1 MKSEFIPRDI
11 SWLSFNAR
19 VLQEANDPSVTLKD
33 RIRFLGIFS
42 NNLDEFFRVRVA
54 TLKRMVEFIEK
65 KKKINIDIVDSPQ
78 LILDEIQKVVLK
90 QQSEFNRIWGN
101 INRELIKRK
110 VLIVNDRKLNNEQK
124 VFVRDYFDNV
134 VRPYIIP
141 LMVENLPELP
151 YLRDKSLYL
160 AIVMR
165 NKNDAYHEKFSLI
178 EIPSK
183 SIGRFVILP
192 SASGTKS
199 IILLEDIIKF
209 NLPIIFSHFKFNQFD
224 AHVFKITKDAEIDLD
239 QEVGINFVEK
249 ISKGIKNRR
258 KGKPVRFVYDKDMN
272 AELLDFLIQK
282 LHLTR
287 KSSIIPG
294 GHIHNFKHFMDFP
307 DVLVEKQERP
317 KPFTH
322 PAFKKH
328 NQVSEVILQKDV
340 LLHFPY
346 HSFDPVIDM
355 LREAAMDDAVVSIK
369 ITAYRL
375 ASNSKVINALI
386 NAARNGKKV
395 TVFLE
400 LKARFD
406 EEANLEWK
414 TVMEEEGVNVL
425 VGIPNVKVH
434 AKICVIQK
442 RVAGKIIQYGFISTG
457 NLNEKTARVYADHCL
472 LTASRPL
479 LLEVNKVFTYLESW
493 QSGDKPIGKTRN
505 LLISPINMRN
515 TIIQLINN
523 EIAFAKL
530 GKPAKIIVKLNSLSD
545 QLLLDHLYKALKA
558 GVEVHLIIRGILTLK
573 KIHEKTKNKLNA
585 ISIVDQYLEHARVL
599 IFHNKGNEKVYISSA
614 DWMVRN
620 LDHRIEVA
628 TPILDKQLKKE
639 LVEIINIQLKD
650 NNKARILDENL
661 SNNYVPSMG
670 MKAYK
675 SQVETYQYLIGKN
688 K

>member
-1 MKSEFIPRDI
+1 MKAEFIPRDI

-19 VLQEANDPSVTLKD
+19 VLQEANDKTVTLKD

-54 TLKRMVEFIEK
+54 TLKRMVELIDKNK
-65 KKKINIDIVDSPQ
+65 KSNIDIVESPQ
-78 LILDEIQKVVLK
+78 IILDEIQRVVLK
-90 QQSEFNRIWGN
+90 QQSEFARIWSN
-101 INRELIKRK
+101 INKELIKRK
-110 VLIVNDRKLNNEQK
+110 VIIVNDRKLNAVQK
-124 VFVRDYFDNV
+124 EFVKDYFDNV

-141 LMVENLPELP
+141 LMIENLPELP

-160 AIVMR
+160 AIVMK
-165 NKNDAYHEKFSLI
+165 NKQDAYQEKFALI
-178 EIPSK
+178 EIPSR

-192 SASGTKS
+192 SAAGTKS
-199 IILLEDIIKF
+199 IILLEDIVKF
-209 NLPIIFSHFKFNQFD
+209 NLPIIFSHFKFNKFD

-272 AELLDFLIQK
+272 AELLEFLIQK
-282 LHLTR
+282 LHLSR

-307 DVLVEKQERP
+307 DVLVEKEERS
-317 KPFTH
+317 KPFAH
-322 PAFKKH
+322 PAFRNKT
-328 NQVSEVILQKDV
+328 QIAEVILKKDV
-340 LLHFPY
+340 MLHFPY
-346 HSFDPVIDM
+346 HSYDPVIDM
-355 LREAAMDDAVVSIK
+355 LREAAMDDNVSSIK

-386 NAARNGKKV
+386 NAARNGKAV

-414 TVMEEEGVNVL
+414 TLMEEEGVNVL
-425 VGIPNVKVH
+425 VGIPNMKVH

-442 RVAGKIIQYGFISTG
+442 KVANKLIQYGFISTG
-457 NLNEKTARVYADHCL
+457 NLNEKTARIYADHCL
-472 LTASRPL
+472 LTANKAL
-479 LLEVNKVFTYLESW
+479 LMEVNKVFTYLSNW
-493 QSGDKPIGKTRN
+493 QLGDKPIEKTKN
-505 LLISPINMRN
+505 LLLSPINMRN
-515 TIIQLINN
+515 SIIELVNN
-523 EIAFAKL
+523 EIKFAKQ
-530 GKPAKIIVKLNSLSD
+530 GKPAKIIIKSNSISD
-545 QLLLDHLYKALKA
+545 QLLLDHLYAALKA

-573 KIHEKTKNKLNA
+573 KRTVKSTENLNA
-585 ISIVDQYLEHARVL
+585 ISLVDQYLEHARVM
-599 IFHNKGNEKVYISSA
+599 IFHNNGKEKVFISSA

-628 TPILDKQLKKE
+628 APILDEKIKKE
-639 LVEIINIQLKD
+639 LIDIINIQLKD
-650 NNKARILDENL
+650 NQKARILDTEL
-661 SNNYVPSMG
+661 SNKYVPSVG
-670 MKAYK
+670 KKQVK
-675 SQVETYQYLIGKN
+675 SQVETYNYLIGK

>member
-442 RVAGKIIQYGFISTG
+442 RVAGKLVQYGFISTG

-472 LTASRPL
+472 LTASRTL

-493 QSGDKPIGKTRN
+493 QLGDKPIGKTRN

-585 ISIVDQYLEHARVL
+585 ISIVDQYLEHARVM
-599 IFHNKGNEKVYISSA
+599 IFHNKGNEKVFISSA

-628 TPILDKQLKKE
+628 TPILDVHLKKE
-639 LVEIINIQLKD
+639 LIEIINIQLKD

-661 SNNYVPSMG
+661 NNNYVPSVG
-670 MKAYK
+670 KKVYK
-675 SQVETYQYLIGKN
+675 SQVATYEYLIGKN

>member
-1 MKSEFIPRDI
+1 MKTEFIPRDI

-19 VLQEANDPSVTLKD
+19 VLQEANDKTVTLKD

-54 TLKRMVEFIEK
+54 TLKRMVELIDKNK
-65 KKKINIDIVDSPQ
+65 KSNIDIVESPQ
-78 LILDEIQKVVLK
+78 IILDEIQRVVLK
-90 QQSEFNRIWGN
+90 QQSEFARIWSN
-101 INRELIKRK
+101 INKELIKRK
-110 VLIVNDRKLNNEQK
+110 VIIVNDRKLNAVQK
-124 VFVRDYFDNV
+124 EFVKDYFDNV

-141 LMVENLPELP
+141 LMIENLPELP

-160 AIVMR
+160 AIVMK
-165 NKNDAYHEKFSLI
+165 NKQDAYQEKFALI
-178 EIPSK
+178 EIPSR

-192 SASGTKS
+192 SAAGTKS
-199 IILLEDIIKF
+199 IILLEDIVKF
-209 NLPIIFSHFKFNQFD
+209 NLPIIFSHFKFNKFD

-272 AELLDFLIQK
+272 AELLEFLIQK
-282 LHLTR
+282 LHLSR

-307 DVLVEKQERP
+307 DVLVEKEERS
-317 KPFTH
+317 KPFVH
-322 PAFKKH
+322 PAFRNKT
-328 NQVSEVILQKDV
+328 QIAEVILKKDV
-340 LLHFPY
+340 MLHFPY
-346 HSFDPVIDM
+346 HSYDPVIDM
-355 LREAAMDDAVVSIK
+355 LREAAMDDNVSSIK

-386 NAARNGKKV
+386 NAARNGKAV

-414 TVMEEEGVNVL
+414 TLMEEEGVNVL
-425 VGIPNVKVH
+425 VGIPNMKVH

-442 RVAGKIIQYGFISTG
+442 KVANKLIQYGFISTG
-457 NLNEKTARVYADHCL
+457 NLNEKTARIYADHCL
-472 LTASRPL
+472 LTANKAL
-479 LLEVNKVFTYLESW
+479 LMEVNKVFTYLSNW
-493 QSGDKPIGKTRN
+493 QLGDKPIEKTKN
-505 LLISPINMRN
+505 LLLSPINMRN
-515 TIIQLINN
+515 SIIELINN
-523 EIAFAKL
+523 EIKFAKQ
-530 GKPAKIIVKLNSLSD
+530 GKPAKIIIKSNSISD
-545 QLLLDHLYKALKA
+545 QLLLDHLYTALKA

-573 KIHEKTKNKLNA
+573 KRTVKSTENLNA
-585 ISIVDQYLEHARVL
+585 ISLVDQYLEHARVM
-599 IFHNKGNEKVYISSA
+599 IFHNNGKEKVFISSA

-628 TPILDKQLKKE
+628 APILDEKIKKE
-639 LVEIINIQLKD
+639 LIDIINIQLKD
-650 NNKARILDENL
+650 NQKARILDTEL
-661 SNNYVPSMG
+661 SNKYVPSVG
-670 MKAYK
+670 KKQVK
-675 SQVETYQYLIGKN
+675 SQVETYNYLIGK

>member
-1 MKSEFIPRDI
+1 MKPEFIPRDI

-19 VLQEANDPSVTLKD
+19 VLQEANDKTVTLKD

-54 TLKRMVEFIEK
+54 TLKRMVELIDKNK
-65 KKKINIDIVDSPQ
+65 KSNIDIVESPQ
-78 LILDEIQKVVLK
+78 IILDEIQRVVLK
-90 QQSEFNRIWGN
+90 QQSEFARIWSN
-101 INRELIKRK
+101 INKELIKRK
-110 VLIVNDRKLNNEQK
+110 VIIVNDRKLNAIQK
-124 VFVRDYFDNV
+124 EFVKDYFDNV

-141 LMVENLPELP
+141 LMIENLPELP

-160 AIVMR
+160 AIVMK
-165 NKNDAYHEKFSLI
+165 NKQDAYQEKFALI
-178 EIPSK
+178 EIPSR

-192 SASGTKS
+192 SAPGTKS
-199 IILLEDIIKF
+199 IILLEDIVKF
-209 NLPIIFSHFKFNQFD
+209 NLPIIFSHFKFNKFD

-272 AELLDFLIQK
+272 AELLEFLIQK
-282 LHLTR
+282 LHLSR

-294 GHIHNFKHFMDFP
+294 GHIHNFRHFMDFP
-307 DVLVEKQERP
+307 DVLVEKEERS
-317 KPFTH
+317 KPFAH
-322 PAFKKH
+322 PAFRNKT
-328 NQVSEVILQKDV
+328 QIAEVILKKDV
-340 LLHFPY
+340 MLHFPY
-346 HSFDPVIDM
+346 HSYDPVIDM
-355 LREAAMDDAVVSIK
+355 LREAAMDDNVISIK

-386 NAARNGKKV
+386 NAARNGKAV

-414 TVMEEEGVNVL
+414 TLMEEEGVNVL
-425 VGIPNVKVH
+425 VGIPNMKVH

-442 RVAGKIIQYGFISTG
+442 KVANKLIQYGFISTG
-457 NLNEKTARVYADHCL
+457 NLNEKTARIYADHCL
-472 LTASRPL
+472 LTANKSL
-479 LLEVNKVFTYLESW
+479 LMEVNKVFTYLSNW
-493 QSGDKPIGKTRN
+493 QLGDKPIEKTKN
-505 LLISPINMRN
+505 LLLSPINMRN
-515 TIIQLINN
+515 SIIELINN
-523 EIAFAKL
+523 EIKFAKQ
-530 GKPAKIIVKLNSLSD
+530 GKPAKIIIKSNSISD
-545 QLLLDHLYKALKA
+545 QLLLDHLYTALKA

-573 KIHEKTKNKLNA
+573 RRTIKSNENLNA
-585 ISIVDQYLEHARVL
+585 ISLVDQYLEHARVM
-599 IFHNKGNEKVYISSA
+599 IFHNNGKEKVYISSA

-628 TPILDKQLKKE
+628 APILDEKIKRE
-639 LVEIINIQLKD
+639 LIDIINIQLKD
-650 NNKARILDENL
+650 NQKARILDTEL
-661 SNNYVPSMG
+661 SNKYVPSVG
-670 MKAYK
+670 KKKVK
-675 SQVETYQYLIGKN
+675 SQVETHHYLIGK

>member
-1 MKSEFIPRDI
+1 MKNNYIPRDI

-19 VLQEANDPSVTLKD
+19 VLQEANDQSVTLKD

-54 TLKRMVEFIEK
+54 TLKRMVEYLEK
-65 KKKINIDIVDSPQ
+65 KKSSNIDIIDSPQ
-78 LILDEIQKVVLK
+78 IILDEIQKVVLK

-110 VLIVNDRKLNNEQK
+110 ILIINDRKLNNEQK
-124 VFVRDYFDNV
+124 VFVKDYFDNV

-141 LMVENLPELP
+141 LMIENLPELP

-165 NKNDAYHEKFSLI
+165 NKNDAYREKFSLI

-192 SASGTKS
+192 SSPGTKS

-209 NLPIIFSHFKFNQFD
+209 NLPVIFSHFKFKQFD

-249 ISKGIKNRR
+249 ISKGVKNRR

-272 AELLDFLIQK
+272 AELLEFLIQK
-282 LHLTR
+282 LNLTR

-294 GHIHNFKHFMDFP
+294 GHIHNFRHFMDFP
-307 DVLVEKQERP
+307 DVLVERQERP
-317 KPFTH
+317 KPFAH
-322 PAFKKH
+322 PAFKKN
-328 NQVSEVILQKDV
+328 NQVSEVVLQKDV

-355 LREAAMDDAVVSIK
+355 LREAAMDDDVISIK

-414 TVMEEEGVNVL
+414 TAMEEEGVNVL

-434 AKICVIQK
+434 AKICIIQK
-442 RVAGKIIQYGFISTG
+442 RVAKKLIQYGFISTG
-457 NLNEKTARVYADHCL
+457 NLNEKTARIYADHCL

-479 LLEVNKVFTYLESW
+479 LMEVNKVFTYLETW
-493 QSGDKPIGKTRN
+493 LLGDKPIGKTRN

-515 TIIQLINN
+515 TIIELINN
-523 EIAFAKL
+523 EIKFAKI
-530 GKPAKIIVKLNSLSD
+530 GKPAKIIIKLNSLTD
-545 QLLLDHLYKALKA
+545 HLLLDHLYKALKA
-558 GVEVHLIIRGILTLK
+558 GVEVHLIIRGILTLRK
-573 KIHEKTKNKLNA
+573 EHEKLNKKLNA
-585 ISIVDQYLEHARVL
+585 ISIVDQYLEHARVM

-628 TPILDKQLKKE
+628 TPILDPRLKKE
-639 LVEIINIQLKD
+639 LIDIINIQLKD
-650 NNKARILDENL
+650 NNKARVLDQNL
-661 SNNYVPSMG
+661 SNNYVPSVN
-670 MKAYK
+670 KKIYK
-675 SQVETYQYLIGKN
+675 SQVETYHYLIGK
-688 K
+688 KL

>member
-1 MKSEFIPRDI
+1 MKAEFIPRDI

-19 VLQEANDPSVTLKD
+19 VLQEANDKTVTLKD

-54 TLKRMVEFIEK
+54 TLKRMVELIDK
-65 KKKINIDIVDSPQ
+65 KKSTNIDIVESPQ
-78 LILDEIQKVVLK
+78 LILDEIQRVVLK
-90 QQSEFNRIWGN
+90 QQSEFARIWSN
-101 INRELIKRK
+101 INQELIKRK
-110 VLIVNDRKLNNEQK
+110 VLIINERKLNAVQK
-124 VFVRDYFDNV
+124 EFVKDYFDNV

-141 LMVENLPELP
+141 LMIENLPELP

-160 AIVMR
+160 AIVMK
-165 NKNDAYHEKFSLI
+165 NKQDAYQEKFALI
-178 EIPSK
+178 EIPSR

-199 IILLEDIIKF
+199 IILLEDIVKF
-209 NLPIIFSHFKFNQFD
+209 NLPIIFSHFKFNKFD

-272 AELLDFLIQK
+272 AELLEFLIQK
-282 LHLTR
+282 LHLSR

-294 GHIHNFKHFMDFP
+294 GHIHNFRHFMDFP
-307 DVLVEKQERP
+307 DVLIEKEERS
-317 KPFTH
+317 KPFAH
-322 PAFKKH
+322 PAFRNKT
-328 NQVSEVILQKDV
+328 QIAEVILKKDV
-340 LLHFPY
+340 MLHFPY
-346 HSFDPVIDM
+346 HSYDPVIDM
-355 LREAAMDDAVVSIK
+355 LREAAMDDNVSSIK

-386 NAARNGKKV
+386 NAARNGKEV

-414 TVMEEEGVNVL
+414 TLMEEEGVKVL
-425 VGIPNVKVH
+425 VGIPNIKVH

-442 RVAGKIIQYGFISTG
+442 KVANKLIQYGFISTG
-457 NLNEKTARVYADHCL
+457 NLNEKTARIYADHCL
-472 LTASRPL
+472 LTANKAL
-479 LLEVNKVFTYLESW
+479 LMEVNKVFTYLSNW
-493 QSGDKPIGKTRN
+493 QLGDKPIGKTKN

-515 TIIQLINN
+515 SIIELINN
-523 EIAFAKL
+523 EIKFAKQ
-530 GKPAKIIVKLNSLSD
+530 GKTAKIIIKSNSISD
-545 QLLLDHLYKALKA
+545 QLLLDHLYTALKA

-573 KIHEKTKNKLNA
+573 KRTVKSNDKLNA
-585 ISIVDQYLEHARVL
+585 ISLVDQYLEHARVM
-599 IFHNKGNEKVYISSA
+599 IYHNNGKEKVFISSA

-628 TPILDKQLKKE
+628 APILDEKIKKE
-639 LVEIINIQLKD
+639 LIDIINIQLKD
-650 NNKARILDENL
+650 NQKARILDTEL
-661 SNNYVPSMG
+661 SNKYVPSVG
-670 MKAYK
+670 KKQVK
-675 SQVETYQYLIGKN
+675 SQVETYNYLIGK

>member
-1 MKSEFIPRDI
+1 MKAEFIPRDI

-19 VLQEANDPSVTLKD
+19 VLQEANDKTVTLKD

-54 TLKRMVEFIEK
+54 TLKRMVELIDKNK
-65 KKKINIDIVDSPQ
+65 KSNIDIVESPQ
-78 LILDEIQKVVLK
+78 IILDEIQRVVLK
-90 QQSEFNRIWGN
+90 QQSEFARIWSN
-101 INRELIKRK
+101 INKELIKRK
-110 VLIVNDRKLNNEQK
+110 VIIVNDRKLNTVQK
-124 VFVRDYFDNV
+124 EFVKDYFDNV

-141 LMVENLPELP
+141 LMIENLPELP

-160 AIVMR
+160 AIVMK
-165 NKNDAYHEKFSLI
+165 NKQDAYQEKFALI
-178 EIPSK
+178 EIPSR

-192 SASGTKS
+192 SAAGTKS
-199 IILLEDIIKF
+199 IILLEDIVKF
-209 NLPIIFSHFKFNQFD
+209 NLPIIFSHFKFNKFD

-272 AELLDFLIQK
+272 AELLEFLIQK
-282 LHLTR
+282 LHLSR

-307 DVLVEKQERP
+307 DVLVEKEERS
-317 KPFTH
+317 KPFAH
-322 PAFKKH
+322 PAFRNKT
-328 NQVSEVILQKDV
+328 QIAEVILKKDV
-340 LLHFPY
+340 MLHFPY
-346 HSFDPVIDM
+346 HSYDPVIDM
-355 LREAAMDDAVVSIK
+355 LREAAMDDNVSSIK

-386 NAARNGKKV
+386 NAARNGKAV

-414 TVMEEEGVNVL
+414 TLMEEEGVNVL
-425 VGIPNVKVH
+425 VGIPNMKVH

-442 RVAGKIIQYGFISTG
+442 KVANKLIQYGFISTG
-457 NLNEKTARVYADHCL
+457 NLNEKTARIYADHCL
-472 LTASRPL
+472 LTANKAL
-479 LLEVNKVFTYLESW
+479 LMEVNKVFTYLSNW
-493 QSGDKPIGKTRN
+493 QLGDKPIEKTKN
-505 LLISPINMRN
+505 LLLSPINMRN
-515 TIIQLINN
+515 SIIELINN
-523 EIAFAKL
+523 EIKFAKQ
-530 GKPAKIIVKLNSLSD
+530 GKPAKIIIKSNSISD
-545 QLLLDHLYKALKA
+545 QLLLDHLYAALKA

-573 KIHEKTKNKLNA
+573 KRTVKSTENLNA
-585 ISIVDQYLEHARVL
+585 ISLVDQYLEHARVM
-599 IFHNKGNEKVYISSA
+599 IFHNNGKEKVFISSA

-628 TPILDKQLKKE
+628 APILDEKIKKE
-639 LVEIINIQLKD
+639 LIDIINIQLKD
-650 NNKARILDENL
+650 NQKARILDTEL
-661 SNNYVPSMG
+661 SNKYVPSVG
-670 MKAYK
+670 KKQVK
-675 SQVETYQYLIGKN
+675 SQVETYNYLIGK

>member
-1 MKSEFIPRDI
+1 MKNNYIPRDI

-19 VLQEANDPSVTLKD
+19 VLQEANDQSVTLKD

-54 TLKRMVEFIEK
+54 TLKRMVEYLEK
-65 KKKINIDIVDSPQ
+65 KKSSNIDIIDSPQ
-78 LILDEIQKVVLK
+78 IILDEIQKVVLK

-110 VLIVNDRKLNNEQK
+110 ILIINDRKLNNEQK
-124 VFVRDYFDNV
+124 VFVKDYFDNV

-141 LMVENLPELP
+141 LMIENLPELP

-165 NKNDAYHEKFSLI
+165 NKNDAYREKFSLI

-192 SASGTKS
+192 SSPGTKS

-209 NLPIIFSHFKFNQFD
+209 NLPVIFSHFKFNQFD

-249 ISKGIKNRR
+249 ISKGVKNRR

-272 AELLDFLIQK
+272 AELLEFLIQK
-282 LHLTR
+282 LNLTR

-294 GHIHNFKHFMDFP
+294 GHIHNFRHFMDFP
-307 DVLVEKQERP
+307 DVLVERQERP
-317 KPFTH
+317 KPFAH
-322 PAFKKH
+322 PAFKKN
-328 NQVSEVILQKDV
+328 NQVSEVVLQKDV

-355 LREAAMDDAVVSIK
+355 LREAAMDDDVISIK

-414 TVMEEEGVNVL
+414 TAMDEEGVNVL

-434 AKICVIQK
+434 AKICIIQK
-442 RVAGKIIQYGFISTG
+442 RVAKKLIQYGFISTG
-457 NLNEKTARVYADHCL
+457 NLNEKTARIYADHCL

-479 LLEVNKVFTYLESW
+479 LMEVNKVFTYLETW
-493 QSGDKPIGKTRN
+493 LLGDKPIGKTRN

-515 TIIQLINN
+515 TIIELINN
-523 EIAFAKL
+523 EIKFAKI
-530 GKPAKIIVKLNSLSD
+530 GKPAKIIIKLNSLTD
-545 QLLLDHLYKALKA
+545 HLLLDHLYKALKA
-558 GVEVHLIIRGILTLK
+558 GVEVHLIIRGILTLRK
-573 KIHEKTKNKLNA
+573 EHEKLNKKLNA
-585 ISIVDQYLEHARVL
+585 ISIVDQYLEHARVM

-628 TPILDKQLKKE
+628 TPILDPRLKKE
-639 LVEIINIQLKD
+639 LIDIINIQLKD
-650 NNKARILDENL
+650 NNKARVLDQNL
-661 SNNYVPSMG
+661 SNNYVPSVN
-670 MKAYK
+670 KKIYK
-675 SQVETYQYLIGKN
+675 SQVETYHYLIGK
-688 K
+688 KL

>member
-1 MKSEFIPRDI
+1 MKNNYIPRDI

-19 VLQEANDPSVTLKD
+19 VLQEANDQSVTLKD

-54 TLKRMVEFIEK
+54 TLKRMVEYLEK
-65 KKKINIDIVDSPQ
+65 KKSSNIDIIDSPQ
-78 LILDEIQKVVLK
+78 IILDEIQKVVLK

-110 VLIVNDRKLNNEQK
+110 ILIINDRKLNNEQK
-124 VFVRDYFDNV
+124 VFVKDYFDNV

-141 LMVENLPELP
+141 LMIENLPELP

-165 NKNDAYHEKFSLI
+165 NKNDAYREKFSLI

-192 SASGTKS
+192 SSPGTKS

-209 NLPIIFSHFKFNQFD
+209 NLPVIFSHFKFNQFD

-249 ISKGIKNRR
+249 ISKGVKNRR

-272 AELLDFLIQK
+272 AELLEFLIQK
-282 LHLTR
+282 LNLTR

-294 GHIHNFKHFMDFP
+294 GHIHNFRHFMDFP
-307 DVLVEKQERP
+307 DVLVERQERP
-317 KPFTH
+317 KPFAH
-322 PAFKKH
+322 PAFKIN
-328 NQVSEVILQKDV
+328 NQVSEVVLQKDV

-355 LREAAMDDAVVSIK
+355 LREAAMDDDVISIK

-414 TVMEEEGVNVL
+414 TAMEEEGVNVL

-434 AKICVIQK
+434 AKICIIQK
-442 RVAGKIIQYGFISTG
+442 RVDKKLIQYGFISTG
-457 NLNEKTARVYADHCL
+457 NLNEKTARIYADHCL

-479 LLEVNKVFTYLESW
+479 LMEVNKVFTYLETW
-493 QSGDKPIGKTRN
+493 QLGDKPIGKTRN

-515 TIIQLINN
+515 TIIELINN
-523 EIAFAKL
+523 EIKFAKI
-530 GKPAKIIVKLNSLSD
+530 GKPAKIIIKLNSLTD
-545 QLLLDHLYKALKA
+545 HLLLDHLYKALKA
-558 GVEVHLIIRGILTLK
+558 GVEVHLIIRGILTLRK
-573 KIHEKTKNKLNA
+573 EHEKLNNKLNA
-585 ISIVDQYLEHARVL
+585 ISIVDQYLEHTRVM

-628 TPILDKQLKKE
+628 TPILDPRLKKE
-639 LVEIINIQLKD
+639 LIDIINIQLKD
-650 NNKARILDENL
+650 NNKARVLDQNL
-661 SNNYVPSMG
+661 SNNYVPSVN
-670 MKAYK
+670 KKIYK
-675 SQVETYQYLIGKN
+675 SQVETYHYLIGK
-688 K
+688 KL

>member
-1 MKSEFIPRDI
+1 MKAEFIPRDI

-19 VLQEANDPSVTLKD
+19 VLQEANDKTVTLKD

-54 TLKRMVEFIEK
+54 TLKRMVELIDKNK
-65 KKKINIDIVDSPQ
+65 KSNIDIVESPQ
-78 LILDEIQKVVLK
+78 IILDEIQRVVLK
-90 QQSEFNRIWGN
+90 QQSEFARIWSN
-101 INRELIKRK
+101 INKELIKRK
-110 VLIVNDRKLNNEQK
+110 VLIINERKLNAVQK
-124 VFVRDYFDNV
+124 EFVKDYFDNV

-141 LMVENLPELP
+141 LMIENLPELP

-160 AIVMR
+160 AIVMK
-165 NKNDAYHEKFSLI
+165 NKQDAYQEKFALI
-178 EIPSK
+178 EIPSR

-192 SASGTKS
+192 SAPGTKS
-199 IILLEDIIKF
+199 IILLEDIVKF
-209 NLPIIFSHFKFNQFD
+209 NLPIIFSHFKFNKFD

-272 AELLDFLIQK
+272 AELLEFLIQK
-282 LHLTR
+282 LHLSR

-294 GHIHNFKHFMDFP
+294 GHIHNFRHFMDFP
-307 DVLVEKQERP
+307 DVLIEKEERS
-317 KPFTH
+317 KPFAH
-322 PAFKKH
+322 PAFRNKT
-328 NQVSEVILQKDV
+328 QIAEVILKKDV
-340 LLHFPY
+340 MLHFPY
-346 HSFDPVIDM
+346 HSYDPVIDM
-355 LREAAMDDAVVSIK
+355 LREAAMDDNVSSIK

-386 NAARNGKKV
+386 NAARNGKAV

-414 TVMEEEGVNVL
+414 TLMEEEGVNVL
-425 VGIPNVKVH
+425 VGIPNMKVH

-442 RVAGKIIQYGFISTG
+442 KVANKLIQYGFISTG
-457 NLNEKTARVYADHCL
+457 NLNEKTARIYADHCL
-472 LTASRPL
+472 LTANKAL
-479 LLEVNKVFTYLESW
+479 LMEVNKVFTYLSSW
-493 QSGDKPIGKTRN
+493 QLGDKPIEKTKN
-505 LLISPINMRN
+505 LLLSPINMRN
-515 TIIQLINN
+515 SIIELINN
-523 EIAFAKL
+523 EIKFAKQ
-530 GKPAKIIVKLNSLSD
+530 GKPAKIIIKSNSISD
-545 QLLLDHLYKALKA
+545 QLLLDHLYTALKA

-573 KIHEKTKNKLNA
+573 RRTVKSNDKLNA
-585 ISIVDQYLEHARVL
+585 ISLVDQYLEHARVM
-599 IFHNKGNEKVYISSA
+599 IFHNNGKEKVYISSA

-628 TPILDKQLKKE
+628 APILDEKIKKE
-639 LVEIINIQLKD
+639 LIDIINIQLKD
-650 NNKARILDENL
+650 NQKARILDTEL
-661 SNNYVPSMG
+661 SNKYVPSVG
-670 MKAYK
+670 MKKVK
-675 SQVETYQYLIGKN
+675 SQVETYNYLIGK

>member
-1 MKSEFIPRDI
+1 MKNNYIPRDI

-19 VLQEANDPSVTLKD
+19 VLQEANDQSVALKD

-54 TLKRMVEFIEK
+54 TLKRMVEFLEK
-65 KKKINIDIVDSPQ
+65 RKSINIDIIDSPQ
-78 LILDEIQKVVLK
+78 VILDEIQKVVLK

-110 VLIVNDRKLNNEQK
+110 ILIINDRKLNNEQK
-124 VFVRDYFDNV
+124 LFVRDYFDNV

-141 LMVENLPELP
+141 LMIENLPELP

-165 NKNDAYHEKFSLI
+165 NKQDAYHEKFSLI

-183 SIGRFVILP
+183 SIGRFIILP
-192 SASGTKS
+192 SSPGTKS

-209 NLPIIFSHFKFNQFD
+209 NLPIIFSHFKFNKFD

-239 QEVGINFVEK
+239 QEVGINFVDK
-249 ISKGIKNRR
+249 ISKGVKNRR

-294 GHIHNFKHFMDFP
+294 GHIHNFRHFMDFP

-322 PAFKKH
+322 PAFKKN

-346 HSFDPVIDM
+346 HSFDPVIDI
-355 LREAAMDDAVVSIK
+355 LREAAMDDDVVSIK

-414 TVMEEEGVNVL
+414 TTMEEEGVNVL

-442 RVAGKIIQYGFISTG
+442 RVAGKLVQYGFISTG
-457 NLNEKTARVYADHCL
+457 NLNEKTARIYADHCL
-472 LTASRPL
+472 LTASKPL
-479 LLEVNKVFTYLESW
+479 LMEVNKVFTYLESW
-493 QSGDKPIGKTRN
+493 QLGDKPIGKTRN

-523 EIAFAKL
+523 EIKFAKL

-545 QLLLDHLYKALKA
+545 HLLIDHLYKALKA

-573 KIHEKTKNKLNA
+573 KDNEKLNHKLNA
-585 ISIVDQYLEHARVL
+585 ISIVDQYLEHARVM
-599 IFHNKGNEKVYISSA
+599 IFHNKGNEKVFISSA

-628 TPILDKQLKKE
+628 TPILDVHLKKE
-639 LVEIINIQLKD
+639 LIEIINIQLKD

-661 SNNYVPSMG
+661 NNNYVPSVG
-670 MKAYK
+670 KKVYK
-675 SQVETYQYLIGKN
+675 SQVATYEYLIGKN